1 MASVNDIKYVV
12 FGVQFSRSFKLLDS
26 WGEIADDIL
35 YKTEYFDSDFFTNIS
50 TQYTTERNLHNPMT
64 GNFLALSSNSLVFK
78 YYIPNGDNFEKEYEY
93 FTERVNKYLVEKILT
108 KYNLVIRRI
117 GTVFACQFNN
127 KELDEFSNKYF
138 KNVIKGITDFRFAQ
152 KGPTT
157 AGQLWHGVDDYINKI
172 YTVGKMEG
180 DEGNRGITYDFQ
192 LYFNPLMP
200 DIRKN
205 ILHFMQESLMN
216 FKKDIM
222 GLNE

>member
-127 KELDEFSNKYF
+127 KELDEFSKKYDKMNIGRCF
-138 KNVIKGITDFRFAQ
+138 DVIYLLSKMFNMS
-152 KGPTT
+152 KSK
-157 AGQLWHGVDDYINKI
+157 KI
-172 YTVGKMEG
+172 
-180 DEGNRGITYDFQ
+180 F
-192 LYFNPLMP
+192 
-200 DIRKN
+200 IRKSS
-205 ILHFMQESLMN
+205 IIYS
-216 FKKDIM
+216 KRYR
-222 GLNE
+222 